1 MSVIAR
7 RISALMNGTKAK
19 LGLLAALLS
28 IAGAGEAKALDPDHV
43 RAVPESDGPL
53 QVQIGFHVFDITDIS
68 EKDET
73 IDFNGAVYMQWN
85 DPRQAYDPADFGYS
99 AEDFPSGDTSRSPP
113 RLYQGAFAVQEVFQ
127 GWRPHINFANAIGDR
142 QISYMAV
149 AVWPDGTMVY
159 EDHFRAEAE
168 TPMNLRRFP
177 FDRQTLKLYLYPHWH
192 QAHEVE
198 LVHADSMSGTW
209 QQDSGIAEW
218 AKLGLKL
225 EEQAFEYVHRD
236 GVKRVVS
243 QLLVKIDVARRPGHV
258 LFSIIFP
265 LLILVSLTWIV
276 FWLDEESVTD
286 RVNISFIGILS
297 VVAYYLVVQDSVPE
311 IPYLTM
317 VDAFMMATFLILAA
331 TVMIS
336 IVVDKYNRAGRKAD
350 GDKLDRI
357 CRWVFPLGYVLV
369 TTLIALVF
377 WIIG

>member
-1 MSVIAR
+1 MIVR
-7 RISALMNGTKAK
+7 RIGALMNGTKAK

-28 IAGAGEAKALDPDHV
+28 IAGASEAKAIDPDHL
-43 RAVPESDGPL
+43 RALPKSDGPL

-73 IDFNGAVYMQWN
+73 IDFDGAIYLQWH

-113 RLYQGAFAVQEVFQ
+113 RLYQGEFAVKEVFQ
-127 GWRPHINFANAIGDR
+127 GWRPHIKFANAIGDR
-142 QISYMAV
+142 QTTYMAIV
-149 AVWPDGTMVY
+149 VWPDGTVVY
-159 EDHFRAEAE
+159 ADHFLAKAE

-177 FDRQTLKLYLYPHWH
+177 FDRQSLELYLVPHWH

-198 LVHADSMSGTW
+198 LVHADGMSGTW

-218 AKLGLKL
+218 EKLGLKL

-236 GVKRVVS
+236 GVKKVVS
-243 QLLVKIDVARRPGHV
+243 QLLVKLDVARRPGHV

-297 VVAYYLVVQDSVPE
+297 VVAYYLVMQDSVPE

-317 VDAFMMATFLILAA
+317 VDAFILATFLILAA
-331 TVMIS
+331 TVVIN
-336 IVVDKYNRAGRKAD
+336 IVVDKYNRSGRKAE
-350 GDKLDRI
+350 GDRLDRI
-357 CRWVFPLGYVLV
+357 CRWGFPLGYVFV
-369 TTLIALVF
+369 TALIAFVF
-377 WIIG
+377 SMLG

>member
-1 MSVIAR
+1 M
-7 RISALMNGTKAK
+7 K
-19 LGLLAALLS
+19 
-28 IAGAGEAKALDPDHV
+28 
-43 RAVPESDGPL
+43 
-53 QVQIGFHVFDITDIS
+53 
-68 EKDET
+68 
-73 IDFNGAVYMQWN
+73 
-85 DPRQAYDPADFGYS
+85 
-99 AEDFPSGDTSRSPP
+99 
-113 RLYQGAFAVQEVFQ
+113 

-159 EDHFRAEAE
+159 EDHFGAEAE

-192 QAHEVE
+192 PAHEVE

-218 AKLGLKL
+218 TKLGLKL

-236 GVKRVVS
+236 GAKRVVS

-297 VVAYYLVVQDSVPE
+297 VVAYYLVVQESVPE

-350 GDKLDRI
+350 GDRLDRI

-369 TTLIALVF
+369 TALIALVF
-377 WIIG
+377 SLVG